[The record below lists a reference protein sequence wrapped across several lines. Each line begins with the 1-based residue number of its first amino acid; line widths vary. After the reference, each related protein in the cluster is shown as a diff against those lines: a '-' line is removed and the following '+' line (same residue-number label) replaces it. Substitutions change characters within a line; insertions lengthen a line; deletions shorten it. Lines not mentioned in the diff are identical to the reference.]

1 MSRSLERARGADPV
15 PTQSLRLNQSPPARH
30 QRSPPAL
37 APLQPASAGAN
48 GAHDDDRGAGVTVSK
63 EMVRLRLYA
72 LCLAGDMAGLFC
84 AFLTA
89 NYFVLGALWG
99 EPGKPHGL
107 VMFAMV
113 APLYALLA
121 VQGGAYGIN
130 TIDHLRRGIVRALWA
145 LAQAAL
151 LMLLIVYLGK
161 IAEQLSRLTFLI
173 GLMLGALALGLVRIA
188 VARLAVNLLGGVPH
202 LTAVIMDG
210 IAIATGSH
218 ASVIS
223 ADAANL
229 HPKRHDADMAAR
241 LAGAVGMAE
250 RVIVACPMDRMDDWS
265 AALKSLS
272 ARGEIVVPELL
283 RFAPARVDQFDGQP
297 TIIVAGGPL
306 QFRDRLIKRL
316 FDLVV
321 AAVAIILLS
330 PVLIG
335 AALAVRLTSP
345 GPALFRQPRIG
356 KDARP
361 FAIYKFRSMRTE
373 ASDHQAA
380 TLTRR
385 DDDRVTPVGAFLRR
399 TSIDELPQLFNVL
412 KGDMSIVGPRPHAAA
427 AKAGNSLYWEVDA
440 RYWARHCIKPG
451 MTGLAQVRGH
461 RGSTDHHQ
469 DLIDRLQ
476 SDLEYVS
483 DWSIWRDLRIIV
495 ATLGVLVH
503 HKAY

>member
-1 MSRSLERARGADPV
+1 MIMQGASL
-15 PTQSLRLNQSPPARH
+15 
-30 QRSPPAL
+30 
-37 APLQPASAGAN
+37 
-48 GAHDDDRGAGVTVSK
+48 TVSK
-63 EMVRLRLYA
+63 EIVRLRLYA
-72 LCLAGDMAGLFC
+72 LCLAGDMAGLFI
-84 AFLTA
+84 AFLFA
-89 NYFVLGALWG
+89 NWLVVGAFLG

-107 VMFAMV
+107 VMFSMV
-113 APLYALLA
+113 APLYAILA

-130 TIDHLRRGIVRALWA
+130 TLDRVRRGIFRALLA

-161 IAEQLSRLTFLI
+161 IAEQLSRLTFLT
-173 GLMLGALALGLVRIA
+173 GLLLGAATLALVRLA
-188 VARLAVNLLGGVPH
+188 VARLAVRLLGDVPH

-210 IAIATGSH
+210 VAIETGAH
-218 ASVIS
+218 MEVIQ

-229 HPKRHDADMAAR
+229 HPERHDADMAAR
-241 LAGAVGMAE
+241 LAAAVGMAE
-250 RVIVACPMDRMDDWS
+250 RVIVACPLERMDDWS

-283 RFAPARVDQFDGQP
+283 RFAPARVDEFDGQP

-316 FDLVV
+316 FDIIV
-321 AAVAIILLS
+321 ATIATIALS

-335 AALAVRLTSP
+335 AALAVKLTSP
-345 GPALFRQPRIG
+345 GPILFRQPRIG
-356 KDARP
+356 KDGRP
-361 FAIYKFRSMRTE
+361 FSIYKFRSMRTE
-373 ASDHQAA
+373 ASDHKAA
-380 TLTRR
+380 TLTKR
-385 DDDRVTPVGAFLRR
+385 DDDRVTRVGAFLRK

-412 KGDMSIVGPRPHAAA
+412 NGDMSVVGPRPHAAA
-427 AKAGNSLYWEVDA
+427 AKAGDSLYWEVDA
-440 RYWARHCIKPG
+440 RYWERHCIKPG

-461 RGSTDHHQ
+461 RGATDHHQ

>member
-1 MSRSLERARGADPV
+1 MIMQGASL
-15 PTQSLRLNQSPPARH
+15 
-30 QRSPPAL
+30 
-37 APLQPASAGAN
+37 
-48 GAHDDDRGAGVTVSK
+48 TVSK
-63 EMVRLRLYA
+63 EIVRLRLYA
-72 LCLAGDMAGLFC
+72 LCLAGDMAGLFI
-84 AFLTA
+84 AFLLA
-89 NYFVLGALWG
+89 NWLVVGAFLG

-107 VMFAMV
+107 VMFSMV
-113 APLYALLA
+113 APLYAILA

-130 TIDHLRRGIVRALWA
+130 TLDRVRRGIFRALLA

-161 IAEQLSRLTFLI
+161 IAEQLSRLTFLT
-173 GLMLGALALGLVRIA
+173 GLLLGAATLALVRLA
-188 VARLAVNLLGGVPH
+188 VARLAVRLLGDVPH

-210 IAIATGSH
+210 VAIETGAH
-218 ASVIS
+218 MEVIQ

-229 HPKRHDADMAAR
+229 HPERHDADMAAR
-241 LAGAVGMAE
+241 LAAAVGMAE
-250 RVIVACPMDRMDDWS
+250 RVIVACPLERMDDWS

-283 RFAPARVDQFDGQP
+283 RFAPARVDEFDGQP

-316 FDLVV
+316 FDIIV
-321 AAVAIILLS
+321 ATIATIALS
-330 PVLIG
+330 PVLFG
-335 AALAVRLTSP
+335 AALAVKLTSP
-345 GPALFRQPRIG
+345 GPILFRQPRIG
-356 KDARP
+356 KDGRP
-361 FAIYKFRSMRTE
+361 FSIYKFRSMRIE
-373 ASDHQAA
+373 ASDHKAA

-385 DDDRVTPVGAFLRR
+385 DDDRVTRVGAFLRK

-412 KGDMSIVGPRPHAAA
+412 NGDMSVVGPRPHAAA
-427 AKAGNSLYWEVDA
+427 AKAGDSLYWEVDA
-440 RYWARHCIKPG
+440 RYWERHCIKPG

-461 RGSTDHHQ
+461 RGATDHHQ

>member
-1 MSRSLERARGADPV
+1 MIMQGASL
-15 PTQSLRLNQSPPARH
+15 
-30 QRSPPAL
+30 
-37 APLQPASAGAN
+37 
-48 GAHDDDRGAGVTVSK
+48 TVSK
-63 EMVRLRLYA
+63 EIVRLRLYA
-72 LCLAGDMAGLFC
+72 LCLAGDMAGLFI
-84 AFLTA
+84 AFLLA
-89 NYFVLGALWG
+89 NWLVVGAFLG

-107 VMFAMV
+107 VMFSMV
-113 APLYALLA
+113 APLYAILA

-130 TIDHLRRGIVRALWA
+130 TLDRVRRGIFRALLA

-161 IAEQLSRLTFLI
+161 IAEQLSRLTFLT
-173 GLMLGALALGLVRIA
+173 GLLLGAAMLALVRLA
-188 VARLAVNLLGGVPH
+188 VARLAVRLLGDVPH

-210 IAIATGSH
+210 VAIETGAH
-218 ASVIS
+218 MEVIQ

-229 HPKRHDADMAAR
+229 HPERHDADMAAR
-241 LAGAVGMAE
+241 LAAAVGMAE
-250 RVIVACPMDRMDDWS
+250 RVIVACPLERMDDWS

-283 RFAPARVDQFDGQP
+283 RFAPARVDEFDGQP

-316 FDLVV
+316 FDILV
-321 AAVAIILLS
+321 ATIATIALS
-330 PVLIG
+330 PVLFG
-335 AALAVRLTSP
+335 AALAVKLTSP
-345 GPALFRQPRIG
+345 GPILFRQPRIG
-356 KDARP
+356 KDGRP
-361 FAIYKFRSMRTE
+361 FSIYKFRSMRTE
-373 ASDHQAA
+373 ASDHKAA

-385 DDDRVTPVGAFLRR
+385 DDDRVTRVGAFLRK

-412 KGDMSIVGPRPHAAA
+412 NGDMSVVGPRPHAAA
-427 AKAGNSLYWEVDA
+427 AKAGDSLYWEVDA
-440 RYWARHCIKPG
+440 RYWERHCIKPG

-461 RGSTDHHQ
+461 RGATDHHQ

-483 DWSIWRDLRIIV
+483 DWSIWRDVRIIV

>member
-1 MSRSLERARGADPV
+1 MMM
-15 PTQSLRLNQSPPARH
+15 QN
-30 QRSPPAL
+30 
-37 APLQPASAGAN
+37 ASM
-48 GAHDDDRGAGVTVSK
+48 TVSK

-84 AFLTA
+84 AFLAA

-161 IAEQLSRLTFLI
+161 IAEQLSRLTFI
-173 GLMLGALALGLVRIA
+173 TGLLLGALALALVRIA
-188 VARLAVNLLGGVPH
+188 VARLAVSLLGGVPH

-210 IAIATGSH
+210 VAIATASH

-229 HPKRHDADMAAR
+229 HPERHDADMAAR

-321 AAVAIILLS
+321 AAIAIILLS

-361 FAIYKFRSMRTE
+361 FAIYKFRSMRAE

-427 AKAGNSLYWEVDA
+427 ARAGDSLYWEVDA

>member
-1 MSRSLERARGADPV
+1 MIMQGASL
-15 PTQSLRLNQSPPARH
+15 
-30 QRSPPAL
+30 
-37 APLQPASAGAN
+37 
-48 GAHDDDRGAGVTVSK
+48 TVSK
-63 EMVRLRLYA
+63 EIVRLRLYA
-72 LCLAGDMAGLFC
+72 LCLAGDMAGLFI
-84 AFLTA
+84 AFLLA
-89 NYFVLGALWG
+89 NWLVVGAFLG

-107 VMFAMV
+107 VMFSMV
-113 APLYALLA
+113 APLYAILA

-130 TIDHLRRGIVRALWA
+130 TLDRVRRGIFRALLA

-161 IAEQLSRLTFLI
+161 IAEQLSRLTFLT
-173 GLMLGALALGLVRIA
+173 GLLLGAATLALVRLA
-188 VARLAVNLLGGVPH
+188 VARLAVRLLGDVPH

-210 IAIATGSH
+210 VAIETGAH
-218 ASVIS
+218 MEVIQ

-229 HPKRHDADMAAR
+229 HPERHDADMAAR
-241 LAGAVGMAE
+241 LAAAVGMAE
-250 RVIVACPMDRMDDWS
+250 RVIVACPLERMDDWS

-283 RFAPARVDQFDGQP
+283 RFAPARVDEFDGQP

-316 FDLVV
+316 FDIIV
-321 AAVAIILLS
+321 ATIATIALS
-330 PVLIG
+330 PVLFG
-335 AALAVRLTSP
+335 AALAVKLTSP
-345 GPALFRQPRIG
+345 GPVLFRQPRIG
-356 KDARP
+356 KDGRP
-361 FAIYKFRSMRTE
+361 FSIYKFRSMRTE
-373 ASDHQAA
+373 ASDHKAA

-385 DDDRVTPVGAFLRR
+385 DDDRVTRVGAFLRK

-412 KGDMSIVGPRPHAAA
+412 NGDMSVVGPRPHAAA
-427 AKAGNSLYWEVDA
+427 AKAGDSLYWEVDA
-440 RYWARHCIKPG
+440 RYWERHCIKPG

-461 RGSTDHHQ
+461 RGATDHHQ

>member
-1 MSRSLERARGADPV
+1 MIMQGASL
-15 PTQSLRLNQSPPARH
+15 
-30 QRSPPAL
+30 
-37 APLQPASAGAN
+37 
-48 GAHDDDRGAGVTVSK
+48 TVSK
-63 EMVRLRLYA
+63 EIVRLRLYA
-72 LCLAGDMAGLFC
+72 LCLAGDMAGLFI
-84 AFLTA
+84 AFLLA
-89 NYFVLGALWG
+89 NWLVVGAFLG

-107 VMFAMV
+107 VMFSMV
-113 APLYALLA
+113 APLYAILA

-130 TIDHLRRGIVRALWA
+130 TLDRVRRGIFRALLA

-161 IAEQLSRLTFLI
+161 IAEQLSRLTFLT
-173 GLMLGALALGLVRIA
+173 GLLLGAATLALVRLA
-188 VARLAVNLLGGVPH
+188 VARLAVRLLGDVPH

-210 IAIATGSH
+210 VAIETGAH
-218 ASVIS
+218 MEVIQ

-229 HPKRHDADMAAR
+229 HPERHDADMAAR
-241 LAGAVGMAE
+241 LAAAVGMAE
-250 RVIVACPMDRMDDWS
+250 RVIVACPLERMDDWS

-283 RFAPARVDQFDGQP
+283 RFAPARVDEFDGQP

-316 FDLVV
+316 FDILV
-321 AAVAIILLS
+321 ATIATIALS

-335 AALAVRLTSP
+335 TALAVKLTSP
-345 GPALFRQPRIG
+345 GPILFRQPRIG
-356 KDARP
+356 KDGRP
-361 FAIYKFRSMRTE
+361 FSIYKFRSMRTE
-373 ASDHQAA
+373 ASDHKAA
-380 TLTRR
+380 TLTKR
-385 DDDRVTPVGAFLRR
+385 DDDRVTRVGAFLRK

-412 KGDMSIVGPRPHAAA
+412 NGDMSVVGPRPHAAA
-427 AKAGNSLYWEVDA
+427 AKAGDSLYWEVDA
-440 RYWARHCIKPG
+440 RYWERHCIKPG

-461 RGSTDHHQ
+461 RGATDHHQ

>member
-1 MSRSLERARGADPV
+1 MNMQGASL
-15 PTQSLRLNQSPPARH
+15 
-30 QRSPPAL
+30 
-37 APLQPASAGAN
+37 
-48 GAHDDDRGAGVTVSK
+48 TVSK
-63 EMVRLRLYA
+63 EIVRLRLYA
-72 LCLAGDMAGLFC
+72 LCLAGDMAGLFI
-84 AFLTA
+84 AFLLA
-89 NYFVLGALWG
+89 NWLVVGAFLG

-107 VMFAMV
+107 VMFSMV
-113 APLYALLA
+113 APLYAILA

-130 TIDHLRRGIVRALWA
+130 TLDRVRRGIFRALLA

-161 IAEQLSRLTFLI
+161 IAEQLSRLTFLT
-173 GLMLGALALGLVRIA
+173 GLLLGAATLALVRLA
-188 VARLAVNLLGGVPH
+188 VARLAVRLLGDVPH

-210 IAIATGSH
+210 VAIETGAH
-218 ASVIS
+218 MEVIQ

-229 HPKRHDADMAAR
+229 HPERHDADMAAR
-241 LAGAVGMAE
+241 LAAAVGMAE
-250 RVIVACPMDRMDDWS
+250 RVIVACPLERMDDWS

-283 RFAPARVDQFDGQP
+283 RFAPARVDEFDGQP

-316 FDLVV
+316 FDILV
-321 AAVAIILLS
+321 ATIATIALS

-335 AALAVRLTSP
+335 AALAVKLTSP
-345 GPALFRQPRIG
+345 GPILFRQPRIG
-356 KDARP
+356 KDGRP
-361 FAIYKFRSMRTE
+361 FSIYKFRSMRTE
-373 ASDHQAA
+373 ASDHKAA

-385 DDDRVTPVGAFLRR
+385 DDDRVTRVGAFLRK

-412 KGDMSIVGPRPHAAA
+412 NGDMSVVGPRPHAAA
-427 AKAGNSLYWEVDA
+427 AKAGDSLYWEVDA
-440 RYWARHCIKPG
+440 RYWERHCIKPG

-461 RGSTDHHQ
+461 RGATDHHQ

>member
-1 MSRSLERARGADPV
+1 
-15 PTQSLRLNQSPPARH
+15 
-30 QRSPPAL
+30 
-37 APLQPASAGAN
+37 
-48 GAHDDDRGAGVTVSK
+48 
-63 EMVRLRLYA
+63 
-72 LCLAGDMAGLFC
+72 MAGLFI
-84 AFLTA
+84 AFLLA
-89 NYFVLGALWG
+89 NWLVVGAFLG

-107 VMFAMV
+107 VMFSMV
-113 APLYALLA
+113 APLYAILA

-130 TIDHLRRGIVRALWA
+130 TLDRVRRGIFRALLA

-161 IAEQLSRLTFLI
+161 IAEQLSRLTFLT
-173 GLMLGALALGLVRIA
+173 GLLLGAATLALVRLA
-188 VARLAVNLLGGVPH
+188 VARLAVRLLGDVPH

-210 IAIATGSH
+210 VAIETGAH
-218 ASVIS
+218 MEVIQ

-229 HPKRHDADMAAR
+229 HPERHDADMAAR
-241 LAGAVGMAE
+241 LAAAVGMAE
-250 RVIVACPMDRMDDWS
+250 RVIVACPLERMDDWS

-283 RFAPARVDQFDGQP
+283 RFAPARVDEFDGQP

-316 FDLVV
+316 FDIIV
-321 AAVAIILLS
+321 ATIATIALS
-330 PVLIG
+330 PVLFG
-335 AALAVRLTSP
+335 AALAVKLTSP
-345 GPALFRQPRIG
+345 GPILFRQPRIG
-356 KDARP
+356 KDGRP
-361 FAIYKFRSMRTE
+361 FSIYKFRSMRTE
-373 ASDHQAA
+373 ASDHKAA

-385 DDDRVTPVGAFLRR
+385 DDDRVTRIGAFLRK

-412 KGDMSIVGPRPHAAA
+412 NGDMSVVGPRPHAAA
-427 AKAGNSLYWEVDA
+427 AKAGDSLYWEVDA
-440 RYWARHCIKPG
+440 RYWERHCIKPG

-461 RGSTDHHQ
+461 RGATDHHQ

>member
-1 MSRSLERARGADPV
+1 MNMQGASL
-15 PTQSLRLNQSPPARH
+15 
-30 QRSPPAL
+30 
-37 APLQPASAGAN
+37 
-48 GAHDDDRGAGVTVSK
+48 TVSK
-63 EMVRLRLYA
+63 EIVRLRLYA
-72 LCLAGDMAGLFC
+72 LCLAGDMAGLFI
-84 AFLTA
+84 AFLLA
-89 NYFVLGALWG
+89 NWLVVGAFLG

-107 VMFAMV
+107 VMFSMV

-130 TIDHLRRGIVRALWA
+130 TLDRVRRGIFRALLA

-161 IAEQLSRLTFLI
+161 IAEQLSRLTFLT
-173 GLMLGALALGLVRIA
+173 GLLLGAATLALVRLA
-188 VARLAVNLLGGVPH
+188 VARLAVRLLGDVPH

-210 IAIATGSH
+210 VAIETGAH
-218 ASVIS
+218 MEVIQ

-229 HPKRHDADMAAR
+229 HPERHDADMAAR
-241 LAGAVGMAE
+241 LAAAVGMAE
-250 RVIVACPMDRMDDWS
+250 RVIVACPLERMDDWS

-283 RFAPARVDQFDGQP
+283 RFAPARVDEFDGQP

-316 FDLVV
+316 FDIIV
-321 AAVAIILLS
+321 ATIATIALS
-330 PVLIG
+330 PVLFG
-335 AALAVRLTSP
+335 AALAVKLTSP
-345 GPALFRQPRIG
+345 GPILFRQPRIG
-356 KDARP
+356 KDGRP
-361 FAIYKFRSMRTE
+361 FSIYKFRSMRTE
-373 ASDHQAA
+373 ASDHKAA

-385 DDDRVTPVGAFLRR
+385 DDDRVTRVGAFLRK

-412 KGDMSIVGPRPHAAA
+412 NGDMSVVGPRPHAAA
-427 AKAGNSLYWEVDA
+427 AKAGDSLYWEVDA
-440 RYWARHCIKPG
+440 RYWERHCIKPG

-461 RGSTDHHQ
+461 RGATDHHQ

>member
-1 MSRSLERARGADPV
+1 MIMQGASL
-15 PTQSLRLNQSPPARH
+15 
-30 QRSPPAL
+30 
-37 APLQPASAGAN
+37 
-48 GAHDDDRGAGVTVSK
+48 TVSK
-63 EMVRLRLYA
+63 EIVRLRLYA
-72 LCLAGDMAGLFC
+72 LCLAGDMAGLFI
-84 AFLTA
+84 AFLLA
-89 NYFVLGALWG
+89 NWLVVGAFLG

-107 VMFAMV
+107 VMFSMV
-113 APLYALLA
+113 APLYAILA

-130 TIDHLRRGIVRALWA
+130 TLDRVRRGIFRALLA

-161 IAEQLSRLTFLI
+161 IAEQLSRLTFLT
-173 GLMLGALALGLVRIA
+173 GLLLDAATLALVRLA
-188 VARLAVNLLGGVPH
+188 VARLAVRLLGDVPH

-210 IAIATGSH
+210 VAIETGAH
-218 ASVIS
+218 MEVIQ

-229 HPKRHDADMAAR
+229 HPERHDADMAAR
-241 LAGAVGMAE
+241 LAAAVGMAE
-250 RVIVACPMDRMDDWS
+250 RVIVACPLERMDDWS

-283 RFAPARVDQFDGQP
+283 RFAPARVDEFDGQP

-316 FDLVV
+316 FDIIV
-321 AAVAIILLS
+321 ATIATIALS
-330 PVLIG
+330 PVLFG
-335 AALAVRLTSP
+335 AALAVKLTSP
-345 GPALFRQPRIG
+345 GPILFRQPRIG
-356 KDARP
+356 KDGRP
-361 FAIYKFRSMRTE
+361 FSIYKFRSMRTE
-373 ASDHQAA
+373 ASDHKAA

-385 DDDRVTPVGAFLRR
+385 DDDRVTRVGAFLRK

-412 KGDMSIVGPRPHAAA
+412 NGDMSVVGPRPHAAA
-427 AKAGNSLYWEVDA
+427 AKAGDSLYWEVDA
-440 RYWARHCIKPG
+440 RYWERHCIKPG

-461 RGSTDHHQ
+461 RGATDHHQ

>member
-1 MSRSLERARGADPV
+1 MIMQGASL
-15 PTQSLRLNQSPPARH
+15 
-30 QRSPPAL
+30 
-37 APLQPASAGAN
+37 
-48 GAHDDDRGAGVTVSK
+48 TVSK
-63 EMVRLRLYA
+63 EIVRLRLYA
-72 LCLAGDMAGLFC
+72 LCLAGDMAGLFI
-84 AFLTA
+84 AFLLA
-89 NYFVLGALWG
+89 NWLVVGAFLG

-107 VMFAMV
+107 VMFSMV
-113 APLYALLA
+113 APLYAILA

-130 TIDHLRRGIVRALWA
+130 TLDRVRRGIFRALLA

-161 IAEQLSRLTFLI
+161 IAEQLSRLTFLT
-173 GLMLGALALGLVRIA
+173 GLLLGSATLALVRLA
-188 VARLAVNLLGGVPH
+188 VARLAVRLLGDVPH

-210 IAIATGSH
+210 VAIETGAH
-218 ASVIS
+218 MEVIQ

-229 HPKRHDADMAAR
+229 HPERHDADMAAR
-241 LAGAVGMAE
+241 LAAAVGMAE
-250 RVIVACPMDRMDDWS
+250 RVIVACPLERMDDWS

-283 RFAPARVDQFDGQP
+283 RFAPARVDEFDGQP

-316 FDLVV
+316 FDILV
-321 AAVAIILLS
+321 ATIATIALS
-330 PVLIG
+330 PVLFG
-335 AALAVRLTSP
+335 AALAVKLTSP
-345 GPALFRQPRIG
+345 GPILFRQPRIG
-356 KDARP
+356 KDGRP
-361 FAIYKFRSMRTE
+361 FSIYKFRSMRTE
-373 ASDHQAA
+373 ASDHKAA

-385 DDDRVTPVGAFLRR
+385 DDDRVTRVGAFLRK

-412 KGDMSIVGPRPHAAA
+412 NGDMSVVGPRPHAAA
-427 AKAGNSLYWEVDA
+427 AKAGDSLYWEVDA
-440 RYWARHCIKPG
+440 RYWERHCIKPG

-461 RGSTDHHQ
+461 RGATDHHQ

>member
-1 MSRSLERARGADPV
+1 
-15 PTQSLRLNQSPPARH
+15 
-30 QRSPPAL
+30 
-37 APLQPASAGAN
+37 
-48 GAHDDDRGAGVTVSK
+48 
-63 EMVRLRLYA
+63 MVRLRLYA

-84 AFLTA
+84 AFLAA

-130 TIDHLRRGIVRALWA
+130 TIAHLRRGIVRALWA

-161 IAEQLSRLTFLI
+161 IAEQLSRLTFLA
-173 GLMLGALALGLVRIA
+173 GLLLGALALALVRIA
-188 VARLAVNLLGGVPH
+188 VARLAVSLLGGVPH

-210 IAIATGSH
+210 VAIATGSH

-229 HPKRHDADMAAR
+229 HPERHDADMAAR

-427 AKAGNSLYWEVDA
+427 AKAGDSLYWEVDA

>member
-1 MSRSLERARGADPV
+1 M
-15 PTQSLRLNQSPPARH
+15 RL
-30 QRSPPAL
+30 
-37 APLQPASAGAN
+37 GAN
-48 GAHDDDRGAGVTVSK
+48 GAHYDSPGVSVTVSK
-63 EMVRLRLYA
+63 EILRLRLYM
-72 LCLAGDMAGLFC
+72 LCLAGDVAGLFT
-84 AFLTA
+84 AFLAA
-89 NYFVLGALWG
+89 NWFVLGALWG

-113 APLYALLA
+113 APLYAILA

-130 TIDHLRRGIVRALWA
+130 TLDRVRRGISRALWA
-145 LAQAAL
+145 LVQAAM

-161 IAEQLSRLTFLI
+161 IAEQLSRLTFI
-173 GLMLGALALGLVRIA
+173 TGLVLSA
-188 VARLAVNLLGGVPH
+188 VLVTLVRLAVVRLAGRVLGDVPH
-202 LTAVIMDG
+202 LTAIILDGVAVETGRHIDVID
-210 IAIATGSH
+210 
-218 ASVIS
+218 

-229 HPKRHDADMAAR
+229 HPERHDADMAAR
-241 LAGAVGMAE
+241 LAAAVGMAE
-250 RVIVACPMDRMDDWS
+250 RVIVACPLDRMADWS

-283 RFAPARVDQFDGQP
+283 RFAPARVDEFDGQP

-306 QFRDRLIKRL
+306 HFRDRVIKRL
-316 FDLVV
+316 FDLIIASV
-321 AAVAIILLS
+321 ATILLS
-330 PVLIG
+330 PILVA
-335 AALAVRLTSP
+335 AALAVKLTSP
-345 GPALFRQPRIG
+345 GPVLFRQPRIG

-361 FAIYKFRSMRTE
+361 FSIYKFRSMRSD
-373 ASDHQAA
+373 ASDRKAA
-380 TLTRR
+380 TLTKRN
-385 DDDRVTPVGAFLRR
+385 DDRVTPVGAFLRR

-427 AKAGNSLYWEVDA
+427 AKAGNSLYWEVDV
-440 RYWARHCIKPG
+440 RYWERHCIKPG

-483 DWSIWRDLRIIV
+483 DWSVWRDLRIIV

-503 HKAY
+503 HRAY

>member
-1 MSRSLERARGADPV
+1 MIMQGASL
-15 PTQSLRLNQSPPARH
+15 
-30 QRSPPAL
+30 
-37 APLQPASAGAN
+37 
-48 GAHDDDRGAGVTVSK
+48 TVSK
-63 EMVRLRLYA
+63 EIVRLRLYA
-72 LCLAGDMAGLFC
+72 LCLAGDMAGLFI
-84 AFLTA
+84 AFLLA
-89 NYFVLGALWG
+89 NWLVVGAFLG

-107 VMFAMV
+107 VMFSMV

-130 TIDHLRRGIVRALWA
+130 TLDRVRRGIFRALLA

-161 IAEQLSRLTFLI
+161 IAEQLSRLTFLT
-173 GLMLGALALGLVRIA
+173 GLLLGAATLALVRLA
-188 VARLAVNLLGGVPH
+188 VARLAVSLLGDVPH

-210 IAIATGSH
+210 VAIETGAH
-218 ASVIS
+218 MEVIQ

-229 HPKRHDADMAAR
+229 HPERHDADMAAR
-241 LAGAVGMAE
+241 LAAAVGMAE
-250 RVIVACPMDRMDDWS
+250 RVIVACPLERMDDWS

-283 RFAPARVDQFDGQP
+283 RFAPARVDEFDGQP

-316 FDLVV
+316 FDIIV
-321 AAVAIILLS
+321 ATIATIALS

-335 AALAVRLTSP
+335 AALAVKLTSP
-345 GPALFRQPRIG
+345 GPILFRQPRIG
-356 KDARP
+356 KDGRP
-361 FAIYKFRSMRTE
+361 FSIYKFRSMRTE
-373 ASDHQAA
+373 ASDHKAA
-380 TLTRR
+380 TLTKR
-385 DDDRVTPVGAFLRR
+385 DDDRVTRVGAFLRK

-412 KGDMSIVGPRPHAAA
+412 NGDMSVVGPRPHAAA
-427 AKAGNSLYWEVDA
+427 AKAGDSLYWEVDA
-440 RYWARHCIKPG
+440 RYWERHCIKPG

-461 RGSTDHHQ
+461 RGATDHHQ

>member
-1 MSRSLERARGADPV
+1 
-15 PTQSLRLNQSPPARH
+15 
-30 QRSPPAL
+30 
-37 APLQPASAGAN
+37 
-48 GAHDDDRGAGVTVSK
+48 
-63 EMVRLRLYA
+63 MVRLRLYA

-84 AFLTA
+84 AFLAA
-89 NYFVLGALWG
+89 NYFVLGAPWG
-99 EPGKPHGL
+99 EPGTPHGL

-161 IAEQLSRLTFLI
+161 IAEQLSRLTFI
-173 GLMLGALALGLVRIA
+173 TGLLLGALALALVRIA
-188 VARLAVNLLGGVPH
+188 VARLAVSLLGGVPH

-210 IAIATGSH
+210 VAIATASH

-229 HPKRHDADMAAR
+229 HPERHDADMAAR

-321 AAVAIILLS
+321 AAIAIILLS

-361 FAIYKFRSMRTE
+361 FAIYKFRSMRAE

-427 AKAGNSLYWEVDA
+427 ARAGDSLYWEVDA

-461 RGSTDHHQ
+461 RGPTDHHQ

>member
-1 MSRSLERARGADPV
+1 MIMQGASL
-15 PTQSLRLNQSPPARH
+15 
-30 QRSPPAL
+30 
-37 APLQPASAGAN
+37 
-48 GAHDDDRGAGVTVSK
+48 TVSK
-63 EMVRLRLYA
+63 EIVRLRLYA
-72 LCLAGDMAGLFC
+72 LCLAGDMAGLFI
-84 AFLTA
+84 AFLLA
-89 NYFVLGALWG
+89 NWLVVGAFLG

-107 VMFAMV
+107 VMFSMV
-113 APLYALLA
+113 APLYAILA

-130 TIDHLRRGIVRALWA
+130 TLDRVRRGIFRALLA

-161 IAEQLSRLTFLI
+161 IAEQLSRLTFLT
-173 GLMLGALALGLVRIA
+173 GLLLGAATLALVRLA
-188 VARLAVNLLGGVPH
+188 VARLAVRLLGDVPH

-210 IAIATGSH
+210 VAIETGAH
-218 ASVIS
+218 MEVIQ

-229 HPKRHDADMAAR
+229 HPERHDADMAAR
-241 LAGAVGMAE
+241 LAAAVGMAE
-250 RVIVACPMDRMDDWS
+250 RVIVACPLERMDDWS

-283 RFAPARVDQFDGQP
+283 RFAPARVDEFDGQP

-316 FDLVV
+316 FDILV
-321 AAVAIILLS
+321 ATIATIALS

-335 AALAVRLTSP
+335 AALAVKLTSP
-345 GPALFRQPRIG
+345 GPILFRQPRIG
-356 KDARP
+356 KDGRP
-361 FAIYKFRSMRTE
+361 FSIYKFRSMRTE
-373 ASDHQAA
+373 ASDHKAA

-385 DDDRVTPVGAFLRR
+385 DDDRVTRVGAFLRK

-412 KGDMSIVGPRPHAAA
+412 NGDMSVVGPRPHAAA
-427 AKAGNSLYWEVDA
+427 AKAGDSLYWEVDA
-440 RYWARHCIKPG
+440 RYWERHCIKPG
-451 MTGLAQVRGH
+451 MTGLALVRGH
-461 RGSTDHHQ
+461 RGATDHHQ

>member
-1 MSRSLERARGADPV
+1 
-15 PTQSLRLNQSPPARH
+15 
-30 QRSPPAL
+30 
-37 APLQPASAGAN
+37 
-48 GAHDDDRGAGVTVSK
+48 
-63 EMVRLRLYA
+63 MVRLRLYA

-84 AFLTA
+84 AFLAA

-161 IAEQLSRLTFLI
+161 IAEQLSRLTFLA
-173 GLMLGALALGLVRIA
+173 GLLLGALALALVRIA
-188 VARLAVNLLGGVPH
+188 VARLAVSLLGGVPH

-210 IAIATGSH
+210 VAIATGSH

-229 HPKRHDADMAAR
+229 HPERHDADMAAR

>member
-1 MSRSLERARGADPV
+1 
-15 PTQSLRLNQSPPARH
+15 
-30 QRSPPAL
+30 
-37 APLQPASAGAN
+37 
-48 GAHDDDRGAGVTVSK
+48 VTVSK
-63 EMVRLRLYA
+63 EIVRLRLYA

-84 AFLTA
+84 AFLAA
-89 NYFVLGALWG
+89 NWFVLGALWG

-113 APLYALLA
+113 APLYAILA

-130 TIDHLRRGIVRALWA
+130 TLDHVRRGIFRALLA

-161 IAEQLSRLTFLI
+161 IAEQLSRLTFLA
-173 GLMLGALALGLVRIA
+173 GLVLGAATLALVRLA
-188 VARLAVNLLGGVPH
+188 VARLAVSLLGDVPH

-210 IAIATGSH
+210 VAIETGPH
-218 ASVIS
+218 MDIIQ
-223 ADAANL
+223 ADDANL
-229 HPKRHDADMAAR
+229 HPERHDADMAAR
-241 LAGAVGMAE
+241 LAAAVGMAE
-250 RVIVACPMDRMDDWS
+250 RVIVACPLERMDDWS

-283 RFAPARVDQFDGQP
+283 RFAPARVDEFDGQP

-316 FDLVV
+316 FDLIV
-321 AAVAIILLS
+321 ATIATILLS
-330 PVLIG
+330 PILVG
-335 AALAVRLTSP
+335 AALAVKLTSP
-345 GPALFRQPRIG
+345 GPILFRQPRIG
-356 KDARP
+356 KDGRP
-361 FAIYKFRSMRTE
+361 FSIYKFRSMRSE
-373 ASDHQAA
+373 ASDHKAA

-385 DDDRVTPVGAFLRR
+385 DDDRVTRVGAFLRK

-427 AKAGNSLYWEVDA
+427 AKAGDSLYWEVDA
-440 RYWARHCIKPG
+440 RYWERHCIKPG

-461 RGSTDHHQ
+461 RGATDHHQ
-469 DLIDRLQ
+469 DLIDRLR

-483 DWSIWRDLRIIV
+483 DWSIWRDMRIIV

>member
-1 MSRSLERARGADPV
+1 MIMQGASL
-15 PTQSLRLNQSPPARH
+15 
-30 QRSPPAL
+30 
-37 APLQPASAGAN
+37 
-48 GAHDDDRGAGVTVSK
+48 TVSK
-63 EMVRLRLYA
+63 EIVRLRLYA
-72 LCLAGDMAGLFC
+72 LCLAGDMAGLFI
-84 AFLTA
+84 AFLLA
-89 NYFVLGALWG
+89 NWLVVGAFLG

-107 VMFAMV
+107 VMFSMV
-113 APLYALLA
+113 APLYAILA

-130 TIDHLRRGIVRALWA
+130 TLDRVRRGIFRALLA

-161 IAEQLSRLTFLI
+161 IAEQLSRLTFLT
-173 GLMLGALALGLVRIA
+173 GLLLGAATLALVRLA
-188 VARLAVNLLGGVPH
+188 VARLAVRLLGDVPH

-210 IAIATGSH
+210 VAIETGAH
-218 ASVIS
+218 MEVIQ

-229 HPKRHDADMAAR
+229 HPERHDADMAAR
-241 LAGAVGMAE
+241 LAAAVGMAE
-250 RVIVACPMDRMDDWS
+250 RVIVACPLERMDDWS

-283 RFAPARVDQFDGQP
+283 RFAPARVDEFDGQP

-316 FDLVV
+316 FDIIV
-321 AAVAIILLS
+321 ATIATIALS
-330 PVLIG
+330 PVLFG
-335 AALAVRLTSP
+335 AALAVKLTSP
-345 GPALFRQPRIG
+345 GPILFRQPRIG
-356 KDARP
+356 KDGRP
-361 FAIYKFRSMRTE
+361 FSIYKFRSMRTE
-373 ASDHQAA
+373 ASDHKAA

-385 DDDRVTPVGAFLRR
+385 DDDRVTRVGAFLRK

-412 KGDMSIVGPRPHAAA
+412 NGDMSVVGPRPHAAA
-427 AKAGNSLYWEVDA
+427 AKAGDSLYWEVDA
-440 RYWARHCIKPG
+440 RYWERHCIKPG

-461 RGSTDHHQ
+461 RGATDHHQ